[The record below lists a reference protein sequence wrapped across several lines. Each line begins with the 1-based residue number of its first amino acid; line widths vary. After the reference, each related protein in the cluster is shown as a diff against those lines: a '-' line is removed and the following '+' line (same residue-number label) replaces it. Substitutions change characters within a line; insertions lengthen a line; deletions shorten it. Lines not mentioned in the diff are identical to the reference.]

1 MTENSTEQN
10 CDGVR
15 MKVTIFAGTFLSQ
28 VEQIYSA
35 AVTTPPEL
43 VCKLHRRGNIVV
55 LVSAVLWL
63 SFCTDGGNGNAS
75 SILISRQ

>member
-10 CDGVR
+10 RDGIR
-15 MKVTIFAGTFLSQ
+15 MNLTIFAGTFLSQ
-28 VEQIYSA
+28 GEQIYSA

-43 VCKLHRRGNIVV
+43 VCSLHRRGNTVV
-55 LVSAVLWL
+55 LVSVELWL